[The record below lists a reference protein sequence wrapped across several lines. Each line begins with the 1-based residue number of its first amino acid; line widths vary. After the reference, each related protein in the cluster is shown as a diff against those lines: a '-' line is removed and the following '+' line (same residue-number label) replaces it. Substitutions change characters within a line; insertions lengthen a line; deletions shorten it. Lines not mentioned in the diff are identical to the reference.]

1 MKIMLKSSV
10 LFVIVGS
17 LVGAGIVL
25 SFYGNQ
31 VIFEDLVKGD
41 GQIKFGEKL
50 TIPVELDI
58 KKTQNEVYAI
68 QIIDFKEG
76 TISVKVLDPLD
87 REIESK
93 SINTEVFEGHFNITE
108 SGTYK
113 LVIENTGEKEIKIFG
128 VIGPEPDAGKK
139 SLGFISLYILIIG
152 LAGMIGVAIY
162 AIKSR
167 KKSFS

>member
-1 MKIMLKSSV
+1 MQRTGI

-17 LVGAGIVL
+17 IVGLGIIL

-31 VIFEDLVKGD
+31 VIFEDLIKGE
-41 GQIKFGEKL
+41 GQVKFGENL
-50 TIPVELDI
+50 IIPVELDSME
-58 KKTQNEVYAI
+58 TQTGIYAI

-76 TISVKVLDPLD
+76 ITAKILDPFD
-87 REIESK
+87 KEIESQL
-93 SINTEVFEGHFNITE
+93 INEEVFEGRFNIIV
-108 SGTYK
+108 SGIYK
-113 LVIENTGEKEIKIFG
+113 LVIENTDEKEIKIFG

-152 LAGMIGVAIY
+152 LIGMVGVAIY
-162 AIKSR
+162 AIKNR